1 MKKWTF
7 LAVAGLLAGA
17 APVFTGCIDNDEP
30 EGISIL
36 RGAKAE
42 LLKAKAAVEQA
53 NAQWVLAQAE
63 YVAAQTRWQLA
74 QAEYEENRAK
84 LLALE
89 VEIQAARNE
98 AEKLRLEQQME
109 LIRQEMEENALV
121 HETEMIKLQ
130 GLKARAQANYE
141 VLLKQIEIAKALG
154 SEDGVVSIASLEA
167 KVKKAYAILYGGTY
181 EELVLVG
188 KDESGDKHEFGNN
201 LDSEGNVTSSWTSVT
216 IGEATYYYESKT
228 FIVCTSTD
236 EYDKLQ
242 DKTNASVALDAKL
255 YEAEKALYNAELDKA
270 QGNQFDEDDNG
281 QSFIDL
287 LTAKKNLAE
296 YEVSVAQETLDALNA
311 FISGDPASTDWK
323 AELEKIAEEIDALE
337 EKIDDANLAYED
349 QKNSP
354 EYIEKWQKVYGVFS
368 FGSNASE
375 DDKEKY
381 SPNGDFD
388 GEDYINLGTDVTL
401 VANGTKKD
409 IIDAEAE
416 LNDAANEKKMTIEA
430 SEKIAVTAGIQ
441 NLGIKYEDPDDENKT
456 LSLGTEISYSEFKD
470 YQYTVDNNGELKL
483 ADDVE
488 RQQKTLEN
496 QLEAISNAVIDDNDL
511 ENAKYNLASAEKAA
525 EDQLKVATAAKTN
538 WEIALNA
545 SKGTYATVD
554 ATAFNKMVNDY
565 NALYSAVSSAVS
577 AYNKKYDAV
586 YDAAYEEAKA
596 EATDEKEL
604 ELISNALGGKVSY
617 LTTCPTLDVNK
628 AQQLWAS
635 TVTLEGNAAPDK
647 LLNIFVSSSNAAT
660 TEDKQKEAQAALGLT
675 NNYVNKELIDTDVV
689 EQIENAAVT
698 AANDAITESKKDKG
712 ELNAA
717 QQTLDEAD
725 EAIVEYVVTDGTVQK
740 ALAAYYD
747 LAKNP
752 YGYKATKKSSVETL
766 LQGADKNY
774 NPNKYYADD
783 AKNAGKYVV
792 LNSSIEPAEVTAA
805 TTGAI
810 AKDQA
815 TAEDAWKAN
824 SVKAFGESKYYNN
837 NYWASSTVPSQ
848 AYMEGRVEAWNKE
861 NPNAE
866 ITLETLGEYGKYY
879 AAEVQVAAIES
890 TINAKDD
897 LAALKTAVEKLLGE
911 FNTAIENNYNEAFS
925 AELKAIADAEAADKE
940 AVAALEKADAELEAS
955 NVELAKLQAQLDGRN
970 AVMEAIADAITDSFG
985 VVYDY
990 DDNGNVQKE
999 GDGTGLKDKEFTWN
1013 TESVDK
1019 FLKSLEEAAVKQELN
1034 VAAKKQA
1041 LAVAEVALQKAQD
1054 GKYDIVAEK
1063 TRLRDIAKAEFDAAN
1078 EAYGQALANL
1088 QTALEIMADN
1098 AAE

>member
-1 MKKWTF
+1 MIMKKWTF

-98 AEKLRLEQQME
+98 AEKAQLAQQIEQ
-109 LIRQEMEENALV
+109 IRQQMEENALA
-121 HETEMIKLQ
+121 HEAEMIKLQ
-130 GLKARAQANYE
+130 GLKAQAQANYE

-181 EELVLVG
+181 TEQVIDILYAGGSHQEGGSTTNPETGVV
-188 KDESGDKHEFGNN
+188 
-201 LDSEGNVTSSWTSVT
+201 DSWYEIT
-216 IGEATYYYESKT
+216 INGETYQYKYET
-228 FIVCTSTD
+228 YTVCASED
-236 EYDKLQ
+236 EYKALL
-242 DKTNASVALDAKL
+242 NAGVKNLSLSLDAKL

-337 EKIDDANLAYED
+337 DKIDDANLAYED

-368 FGSNASE
+368 FGSNANKN
-375 DDKEKY
+375 DKEKY
-381 SPNGDFD
+381 SPNGDFT
-388 GEDYINLGTDVTL
+388 GTENEYEDLENSQNVTL

-409 IIDAEAE
+409 IIDAENALEEKLPEVKLTMPATDKIEVNAYLVDEIGLPEEISFEEVKDYTYTEVPTEAKPYPVSDGAIENNIKTMDGYLEDIENYGLLTENE
-416 LNDAANEKKMTIEA
+416 LAQA
-430 SEKIAVTAGIQ
+430 
-441 NLGIKYEDPDDENKT
+441 KYELEDK
-456 LSLGTEISYSEFKD
+456 K
-470 YQYTVDNNGELKL
+470 EL
-483 ADDVE
+483 
-488 RQQKTLEN
+488 
-496 QLEAISNAVIDDNDL
+496 
-511 ENAKYNLASAEKAA
+511 A
-525 EDQLKVATAAKTN
+525 EDKEEDFNADKEA
-538 WEIALNA
+538 WSIALNA
-545 SKGTYATVD
+545 RNGNFVAVDDEGAFKKVTAKYSENYKALSTAINTYNTTYDGIYDAAYQAKYDELYAAKELDLVD
-554 ATAFNKMVNDY
+554 EAFVNINGAPSSFNPATAQAEWAKFNGYDNQMDMLESVVKQAVSSTGDQQAKDVADVVRLVTNYVEKELSDKDLVADFEEQAGNAGTAAITADKDGKLAKADGAVNQAVLKMDVTP
-565 NALYSAVSSAVS
+565 LYSAV
-577 AYNKKYDAV
+577 
-586 YDAAYEEAKA
+586 AAYTNVAK
-596 EATDEKEL
+596 
-604 ELISNALGGKVSY
+604 V
-617 LTTCPTLDVNK
+617 
-628 AQQLWAS
+628 
-635 TVTLEGNAAPDK
+635 
-647 LLNIFVSSSNAAT
+647 
-660 TEDKQKEAQAALGLT
+660 
-675 NNYVNKELIDTDVV
+675 
-689 EQIENAAVT
+689 
-698 AANDAITESKKDKG
+698 
-712 ELNAA
+712 
-717 QQTLDEAD
+717 
-725 EAIVEYVVTDGTVQK
+725 
-740 ALAAYYD
+740 
-747 LAKNP
+747 P
-752 YGYKATKKSSVETL
+752 YGYVMADEV
-766 LQGADKNY
+766 GADDIVNQLVGVKGDSGY
-774 NPNKYYADD
+774 AIGEFKTTNKDGHYVIGNTDIDD
-783 AKNAGKYVV
+783 AEVDAV
-792 LNSSIEPAEVTAA
+792 LKASYKSDADQAKAALNQTSRDAFGIEFGTWQVATSVPSIEEINKKIEADPSLDLSA
-805 TTGAI
+805 
-810 AKDQA
+810 D
-815 TAEDAWKAN
+815 
-824 SVKAFGESKYYNN
+824 FGS
-837 NYWASSTVPSQ
+837 
-848 AYMEGRVEAWNKE
+848 
-861 NPNAE
+861 
-866 ITLETLGEYGKYY
+866 LGVYY
-879 AAEVQVAAIES
+879 AALSEVEAFEAKIES
-890 TINAKDD
+890 NDD
-897 LAALKTAVEKLLGE
+897 VVAL
-911 FNTAIENNYNEAFS
+911 NTAITTMKEDYIATFNKNYETGFS

-985 VVYDY
+985 DVYDY
-990 DDNGNVQKE
+990 DVDDE
-999 GDGTGLKDKEFTWN
+999 GQLTGDETEYEWN
-1013 TESVDK
+1013 KNSVDK

-1041 LAVAEVALQKAQD
+1041 LAVAEVALQKAQE

>member
-1 MKKWTF
+1 M
-7 LAVAGLLAGA
+7 AVAGLLAGA

-242 DKTNASVALDAKL
+242 DKSNASVALDAKL

-270 QGNQFDEDDNG
+270 QGTQFDKDDNG
-281 QSFIDL
+281 KNFIDL

-337 EKIDDANLAYED
+337 DKIDDANLAYED

-368 FGSNASE
+368 FGSNATKI
-375 DDKEKY
+375 DKEAY
-381 SPNGDFD
+381 SPNGDFN
-388 GEDYINLGTDVTL
+388 GTEQEYEDLENNQNVTL

-409 IIDAEAE
+409 IIDA
-416 LNDAANEKKMTIEA
+416 NDALEDKLPEVKLTMPATDKIEVNAYLVGEIGLPEEISFEEVKDYKYNAVPSETNPYSVDNQAIENNIKTMDGYLEDIENYGLLTENELA
-430 SEKIAVTAGIQ
+430 QA
-441 NLGIKYEDPDDENKT
+441 KYELEDK
-456 LSLGTEISYSEFKD
+456 K
-470 YQYTVDNNGELKL
+470 EL
-483 ADDVE
+483 
-488 RQQKTLEN
+488 
-496 QLEAISNAVIDDNDL
+496 
-511 ENAKYNLASAEKAA
+511 A
-525 EDQLKVATAAKTN
+525 EDKEEDFNADKEA
-538 WEIALNA
+538 WSIALNA
-545 SKGTYATVD
+545 RNGNFVAVDDEGAFKKVTAKYSENYKALSTAINTYNTTYDGIYDAAYQAKYDELYAAKELDLVDEAFVNINGAPASFNPAKAQAEWSKFDGYDNQMDMLESVVKQAVSSTGDQQAKDVADVVHLVTNYVEKELGDKDLVADFEEQAGNAGTA
-554 ATAFNKMVNDY
+554 AITADKDGKLAKADGAVNQAVLKMDVTP
-565 NALYSAVSSAVS
+565 LYSAVD
-577 AYNKKYDAV
+577 AYTKV
-586 YDAAYEEAKA
+586 A
-596 EATDEKEL
+596 E
-604 ELISNALGGKVSY
+604 I
-617 LTTCPTLDVNK
+617 
-628 AQQLWAS
+628 
-635 TVTLEGNAAPDK
+635 
-647 LLNIFVSSSNAAT
+647 
-660 TEDKQKEAQAALGLT
+660 
-675 NNYVNKELIDTDVV
+675 
-689 EQIENAAVT
+689 
-698 AANDAITESKKDKG
+698 
-712 ELNAA
+712 
-717 QQTLDEAD
+717 
-725 EAIVEYVVTDGTVQK
+725 
-740 ALAAYYD
+740 
-747 LAKNP
+747 P
-752 YGYKATKKSSVETL
+752 YGYVMAVDADVIVKQLVGVKGDSGYAIGAFKTTNKDGHYVIGNTDIDDAEVDAVLKASYKSD
-766 LQGADKNY
+766 ADK
-774 NPNKYYADD
+774 
-783 AKNAGKYVV
+783 AKAA
-792 LNSSIEPAEVTAA
+792 LNQTSTFAFGDEFGTWQVATSVPSIEEINKKIEADPSLDLST
-805 TTGAI
+805 
-810 AKDQA
+810 D
-815 TAEDAWKAN
+815 
-824 SVKAFGESKYYNN
+824 FGS
-837 NYWASSTVPSQ
+837 
-848 AYMEGRVEAWNKE
+848 
-861 NPNAE
+861 
-866 ITLETLGEYGKYY
+866 LGVYY
-879 AAEVQVAAIES
+879 AALNEVEAFEAKIES
-890 TINAKDD
+890 NDD
-897 LAALKTAVEKLLGE
+897 VVAL
-911 FNTAIENNYNEAFS
+911 NTAITTMKENYITTFNKNYETGFS

-985 VVYDY
+985 DVYDY
-990 DDNGNVQKE
+990 DVDDE
-999 GDGTGLKDKEFTWN
+999 GQLTGDETEYEWN
-1013 TESVDK
+1013 KNSVDK

-1041 LAVAEVALQKAQD
+1041 LAVAEVALQKAQE

>member
-98 AEKLRLEQQME
+98 AEKAQLAQQIEQ
-109 LIRQEMEENALV
+109 IRQQMEENALA
-121 HETEMIKLQ
+121 HEAEMIKLQ
-130 GLKARAQANYE
+130 GLKAQAQANYE

-181 EELVLVG
+181 TEQVIDILYAGGSHQEGGSTTNPETGVV
-188 KDESGDKHEFGNN
+188 
-201 LDSEGNVTSSWTSVT
+201 DSWYEIT
-216 IGEATYYYESKT
+216 INGETYLYKYET
-228 FIVCTSTD
+228 YTVCASED
-236 EYDKLQ
+236 EYKALL
-242 DKTNASVALDAKL
+242 NAGVKNLSLSLDAKL

-337 EKIDDANLAYED
+337 DKIDDANLAYED

-354 EYIEKWQKVYGVFS
+354 EYIEKWQKVYGVYTVDEDEAE
-368 FGSNASE
+368 NAGNN
-375 DDKEKY
+375 DWKNY
-381 SPNGDFD
+381 LPGGD
-388 GEDYINLGTDVTL
+388 GIQIDYDNPPIGVTL

-409 IIDAEAE
+409 IIDAENALE
-416 LNDAANEKKMTIEA
+416 DKLPEVKLTMPATDKIEVNAYLVDEIGLPEEISFEEVKDYTYTEVPTEAKPYPVSVRTIEDNIKTMDGYLEDIENYGLLTENELA
-430 SEKIAVTAGIQ
+430 QA
-441 NLGIKYEDPDDENKT
+441 KYELEDK
-456 LSLGTEISYSEFKD
+456 K
-470 YQYTVDNNGELKL
+470 EL
-483 ADDVE
+483 
-488 RQQKTLEN
+488 
-496 QLEAISNAVIDDNDL
+496 
-511 ENAKYNLASAEKAA
+511 A
-525 EDQLKVATAAKTN
+525 EDKEEDFNADKEA
-538 WEIALNA
+538 WSIALNA
-545 SKGTYATVD
+545 RNGNFVAVDDEGAFKKVTAKYSENYKALSTAINTYNTTYDGIYDAAYQAKYDELYAAKELDLVD
-554 ATAFNKMVNDY
+554 EAFVNISGAPSSFNPATAQAEWAKFNGYDNQMDMLESVVKQAVSSTGDQQAKDVADVVRLVTNYVEKELGDKDLVADFEEEAGNAGTAAIFADKDGKLKKADEAVNQVVSKMDVTP
-565 NALYSAVSSAVS
+565 LYSAV
-577 AYNKKYDAV
+577 
-586 YDAAYEEAKA
+586 AAYTAVA
-596 EATDEKEL
+596 E
-604 ELISNALGGKVSY
+604 I
-617 LTTCPTLDVNK
+617 
-628 AQQLWAS
+628 
-635 TVTLEGNAAPDK
+635 
-647 LLNIFVSSSNAAT
+647 
-660 TEDKQKEAQAALGLT
+660 
-675 NNYVNKELIDTDVV
+675 
-689 EQIENAAVT
+689 
-698 AANDAITESKKDKG
+698 
-712 ELNAA
+712 
-717 QQTLDEAD
+717 
-725 EAIVEYVVTDGTVQK
+725 
-740 ALAAYYD
+740 
-747 LAKNP
+747 P
-752 YGYKATKKSSVETL
+752 YGYVM
-766 LQGADKNY
+766 ADKVDADVIVNQLVGVKGDSGY
-774 NPNKYYADD
+774 AIGGFITTNKDGHYVIGNTDIDD
-783 AKNAGKYVV
+783 AEVDAV
-792 LNSSIEPAEVTAA
+792 LKASYKSDADQAKAALNQTSTVAFGTEFGTWQVATSVPSIEEINKKIEADPSLDLST
-805 TTGAI
+805 
-810 AKDQA
+810 D
-815 TAEDAWKAN
+815 
-824 SVKAFGESKYYNN
+824 FGS
-837 NYWASSTVPSQ
+837 
-848 AYMEGRVEAWNKE
+848 
-861 NPNAE
+861 
-866 ITLETLGEYGKYY
+866 LGVYY
-879 AAEVQVAAIES
+879 AALNEVEAFEAKIES
-890 TINAKDD
+890 NDD
-897 LAALKTAVEKLLGE
+897 VVAL
-911 FNTAIENNYNEAFS
+911 NTAITTMKEDYIATFNKNYETGFS

-985 VVYDY
+985 DVYDY
-990 DDNGNVQKE
+990 DVDDE
-999 GDGTGLKDKEFTWN
+999 GQLTGDETEYEWN
-1013 TESVDK
+1013 KNSVDK

-1041 LAVAEVALQKAQD
+1041 LAVAEVALQKAQE